1 MITKGI
7 VEQIVDNYTYKV
19 RLPLYDGITSTPT
32 FTSTDDLNIA
42 TVNCPPNCRYNL
54 HIGDIVFV
62 GFEDNDMG
70 KPIILGFLYSDKSMN
85 TSCDLTLNSLIV
97 KVNTKL
103 SDDTSIGE
111 VSSQDIRN
119 LVHTKGNIQQQIDL
133 LSKRIK
139 ELEEKNG

>member
-7 VEQIVDNYTYKV
+7 VEQIVDDYTYKV
-19 RLPLYDGITSTPT
+19 RLPLYDGITSAPT

-70 KPIILGFLYSDKSMN
+70 KPIILGFLYSDKSMS

-119 LVHTKGNIQQQIDL
+119 LVRTKGNIQQQIDL

>member
-19 RLPLYDGITSTPT
+19 RLPLYDGITSAPT

-70 KPIILGFLYSDKSMN
+70 KPIILGFLYSDKSMS

>member
-7 VEQIVDNYTYKV
+7 VEQIVDDYTYKV
-19 RLPLYDGITSTPT
+19 RLPLYDGITSAPT
-32 FTSTDDLNIA
+32 FTSTDDLNIS

-70 KPIILGFLYSDKSMN
+70 KPIILGFLYSDKSMS

>member
-19 RLPLYDGITSTPT
+19 RLPLYDGITSAPT

-54 HIGDIVFV
+54 RIGDIVFV

-70 KPIILGFLYSDKSMN
+70 KPIILGFLYSDKSMS